1 MADTTLKVTEAVVGT
16 NLAAVTFVNGN
27 GDTVKATEVTII
39 SETGTNVSPL
49 TDAQLRASSV
59 PISGTVEVSI
69 LPELPAGTNNI
80 GNVGILSVIPG
91 TGATDLGKQT
101 DSPAGATDTGVAIL
115 AIRDDAL
122 TTLVPADGDYTRVRV
137 NSVGRLWVSATIDA
151 ALPAGTNNI
160 GDVDVLSL
168 PALPA
173 GTNTIGFVIEAPSTL
188 GVNST
193 GAAAAAVTLT
203 LPAPGAGLFQYVD
216 SIEITLYNSA
226 ARTGGATPVTVT
238 STNLPGNP
246 TWLFPSAGAIG
257 TLDTYSLIAEA
268 PVKASTANTAVT
280 IVCPAVTGG
289 IWNVKAFYRTGA

>member
-1 MADTTLKVTEAVVGT
+1 MADTTLRVTEAVVGT
-16 NLAAVTFVNGN
+16 DLAAVTFVNGN

-59 PISGTVEVSI
+59 LISGTVAVST
-69 LPELPAGTNNI
+69 LPALPAGTNNI
-80 GNVGILSVIPG
+80 GDVGILSVIPG
-91 TGATDLGKQT
+91 TGATNLGKQA
-101 DSPAGATDTGVAIL
+101 DSPAGSTDTGVAIL
-115 AIRDDAL
+115 AIRDDVP
-122 TTLVPADGDYTRVRV
+122 TTLAPADGDYTRVRV
-137 NSVGRLWVSATIDA
+137 NSVGRLWTSATID
-151 ALPAGTNNI
+151 T
-160 GDVDVLSL
+160 
-168 PALPA
+168 ALPA

-216 SIEITLYNSA
+216 SVEITLYSSA

-257 TLDTYSLIAEA
+257 TRDTYSLITDA
-268 PVKASTANTAVT
+268 PVRASTANTAVT

-289 IWNVKAFYRTGA
+289 IWNVKALYRTGA

>member
-39 SETGTNVSPL
+39 SETGANISPL

-59 PISGTVEVSI
+59 PISGTVAVST
-69 LPELPAGTNNI
+69 LPALPAGTNNI
-80 GNVGILSVIPG
+80 G
-91 TGATDLGKQT
+91 T
-101 DSPAGATDTGVAIL
+101 VAVS
-115 AIRDDAL
+115 
-122 TTLVPADGDYTRVRV
+122 TLP
-137 NSVGRLWVSATIDA
+137 

-216 SIEITLYNSA
+216 SVEITLYNSA

-238 STNLPGNP
+238 STNLPGTP

-257 TLDTYSLIAEA
+257 TRETYSLITDA
-268 PVKASTANTAVT
+268 PVRASTANTAVT

-289 IWNVKAFYRTGA
+289 IWNVKALYRTGA

>member
-39 SETGTNVSPL
+39 SETGANISPL

-59 PISGTVEVSI
+59 PISGTVAVST
-69 LPELPAGTNNI
+69 LPALPAGTNNI
-80 GNVGILSVIPG
+80 GTVAVSTLPALPAGTNNIGDVGILSVIPG
-91 TGATDLGKQT
+91 TGATNLGKQA

-115 AIRDDAL
+115 AIRDDVP

-137 NSVGRLWVSATIDA
+137 NSVGRLWASATID
-151 ALPAGTNNI
+151 T
-160 GDVDVLSL
+160 
-168 PALPA
+168 ALPA

-216 SIEITLYNSA
+216 SVEITLYNSA

-238 STNLPGNP
+238 STNLPGTP

-257 TLDTYSLIAEA
+257 TRETYSLITDA
-268 PVKASTANTAVT
+268 PVRASTANTAVT

-289 IWNVKAFYRTGA
+289 IWNVKALYRTGA

>member
-1 MADTTLKVTEAVVGT
+1 
-16 NLAAVTFVNGN
+16 
-27 GDTVKATEVTII
+27 
-39 SETGTNVSPL
+39 
-49 TDAQLRASSV
+49 
-59 PISGTVEVSI
+59 
-69 LPELPAGTNNI
+69 
-80 GNVGILSVIPG
+80 
-91 TGATDLGKQT
+91 
-101 DSPAGATDTGVAIL
+101 
-115 AIRDDAL
+115 
-122 TTLVPADGDYTRVRV
+122 
-137 NSVGRLWVSATIDA
+137 
-151 ALPAGTNNI
+151 
-160 GDVDVLSL
+160 L

-216 SIEITLYNSA
+216 GIEITLYNSA

-238 STNLPGNP
+238 STNLPGTP

-257 TLDTYSLIAEA
+257 DRDTYSLITDA

-289 IWNVKAFYRTGA
+289 IWNVKALYRTGA

>member
-39 SETGTNVSPL
+39 SETGANISPL

-59 PISGTVEVSI
+59 PISGTVAVST
-69 LPELPAGTNNI
+69 LPALPAGTNNI
-80 GNVGILSVIPG
+80 G
-91 TGATDLGKQT
+91 T
-101 DSPAGATDTGVAIL
+101 VAVS
-115 AIRDDAL
+115 
-122 TTLVPADGDYTRVRV
+122 TLP
-137 NSVGRLWVSATIDA
+137 

-203 LPAPGAGLFQYVD
+203 LPAPGAGLYQYVD

-238 STNLPGNP
+238 STNLPGTP

-257 TLDTYSLIAEA
+257 TRETYSLITDA
-268 PVKASTANTAVT
+268 PVRASTANTAVT

-289 IWNVKAFYRTGA
+289 IWNVKALYRTGA